1 MKRGTKVVIG
11 LAVAGVAA
19 AAATGVW
26 YSRRDAA
33 AIRVSVGEA
42 RTRDLESRVT
52 CNGKIQ
58 AKKKV
63 DLSATM
69 SGQIIN
75 LAVREGDKIR
85 KGDFLLQID
94 RTTLQAQA
102 DSTRAA
108 LDALLSDREAARA
121 NAERARLE
129 YDQTRASHASGIVS
143 DMELTRAKTQY
154 EANKAAHEAS
164 ESRIA
169 QARASF
175 VGARDTLLKTT
186 ITSPMDGVVT
196 RLQVE
201 EGEVAMIGTMN
212 NPGTALMTI
221 SDLSIIEAEMEV
233 DETEIPTVKVG
244 QTATMKIDA
253 YGDRVFKGVVT
264 EIASSPLV
272 VPTPTGPANTAVD
285 FKVKVRVE
293 DPPPDLRPG
302 LSCTA
307 EILTATR
314 AQVVAV
320 PIQALVLREKK
331 DSSGKA
337 APGDEEEGVFTMKEG
352 KALFHPVKTGITGDL
367 EIEAVEG
374 VLAGDQIFTG
384 PFKTLRT
391 LKDGDR
397 VVLQKDGQ
405 ATP

>member
-1 MKRGTKVVIG
+1 
-11 LAVAGVAA
+11 
-19 AAATGVW
+19 
-26 YSRRDAA
+26 
-33 AIRVSVGEA
+33 
-42 RTRDLESRVT
+42 
-52 CNGKIQ
+52 
-58 AKKKV
+58 
-63 DLSATM
+63 
-69 SGQIIN
+69 
-75 LAVREGDKIR
+75 
-85 KGDFLLQID
+85 
-94 RTTLQAQA
+94 
-102 DSTRAA
+102 
-108 LDALLSDREAARA
+108 
-121 NAERARLE
+121 
-129 YDQTRASHASGIVS
+129 
-143 DMELTRAKTQY
+143 
-154 EANKAAHEAS
+154 
-164 ESRIA
+164 
-169 QARASF
+169 
-175 VGARDTLLKTT
+175 
-186 ITSPMDGVVT
+186 
-196 RLQVE
+196 
-201 EGEVAMIGTMN
+201 MIGTMN

-314 AQVVAV
+314 TQIVAI

-331 DSSGKA
+331 DSTGKPV
-337 APGDEEEGVFTMKEG
+337 PGDEEEGVFTMNDG
-352 KALFHPVKTGITGDL
+352 KAVFHTVRTGITGDL

-374 VLAGDQIFTG
+374 VSAGDQIITG

-391 LKDGDR
+391 LKDADR
-397 VVLQKDGQ
+397 VVVQKEGQ

>member
-11 LAVAGVAA
+11 LAAVGVAA
-19 AAATGVW
+19 AAVAGVW
-26 YSRRDAA
+26 HSRRDAG
-33 AIRVSVGEA
+33 AIKVSVGEA

-75 LAVREGDKIR
+75 LAVREGDRIR

-102 DSTRAA
+102 DSTKAA
-108 LDALLSDREAARA
+108 LEALLSDREAARA

-143 DMELTRAKTQY
+143 DMELTRARTQY
-154 EANKAAHEAS
+154 ESQKAAHEAA

-221 SDLSIIEAEMEV
+221 SDLSVIEAEMEV

-244 QTATMKIDA
+244 QTSTMKIDA
-253 YGDRVFKGVVT
+253 YGDRVFNGVVT

-272 VPTPTGPANTAVD
+272 VPTATGPANTAVD
-285 FKVKVRVE
+285 FKVKVRV
-293 DPPPDLRPG
+293 DNPPPDLRPG

-331 DSSGKA
+331 DAAGKST
-337 APGDEEEGVFTMKEG
+337 PGDEEEGVFALKEG
-352 KALFHPVKTGITGDL
+352 KAVFHPVKTGITGDL
-367 EIEAVEG
+367 EIEVVEG
-374 VLAGDQIFTG
+374 VAAGDQIITG

-397 VVLQKDGQ
+397 VTLQKDAQ
-405 ATP
+405 ATS